1 MINLVPT
8 KIERMLV
15 ARALCE
21 AGELIGSTDE
31 IWSHPSAFRALAT
44 WRLCINAITA
54 LIAGKHGVQAS
65 FIKSHVMKHTA
76 GMSNLGSITPFCL
89 DSIAEFMVT
98 DTMARLYWDSITND
112 PHYPQRCPRCGAA
125 AFIGY
130 TQIDCKARCKP

>member
-8 KIERMLV
+8 KTERMLV

-21 AGELIGSTDE
+21 AGELIGSPDE

-65 FIKSHVMKHTA
+65 FIKAHAMKSLS
-76 GMSNLGSITPFCL
+76 GLGDITLFCL
-89 DSIAEFMVT
+89 DSIAEFLVT
-98 DTMARLYWDSITND
+98 DTMARLYWDSLTSD
-112 PHYPQRCPRCGAA
+112 PHYPQRCPHCGAA